1 MSNKP
6 TILIVDDEE
15 LVRDAFAMVLELNG
29 FHPTTTGSAC
39 EALKLCDQNIY
50 DVIITDIV
58 MPEMDGVSMIQ
69 KLRIMG
75 NLTPVIAISGGA
87 RMGQKNMLRR
97 ALEVGACNALRK
109 PLTKQEVLDAISH
122 ALKP

>member
-6 TILIVDDEE
+6 SILIVDDEE
-15 LVRDAFAMVLELNG
+15 LVRDAFAMVLDLNG
-29 FHPTTTGSAC
+29 FKTTMTSSAQ
-39 EALKLCDQNIY
+39 EALIFCEQNIY

-69 KLRIMG
+69 QLRKMG

-97 ALEVGACNALRK
+97 ALEVGACIALRK
-109 PLTKQEVLDAISH
+109 PITKQEILDAISL